1 MIFGDPWL
9 STCGLYAAEP
19 LPYQDYIWAITTAQ
33 DFDAP
38 ASMAALDKYE
48 IKFAFLPGV
57 LFEDRLNC

>member
-1 MIFGDPWL
+1 M
-9 STCGLYAAEP
+9 
-19 LPYQDYIWAITTAQ
+19 LPYQDYTWAITTAQ

-48 IKFAFLPGV
+48 INFTFLQGV